1 MSDAEQ
7 PQPDW
12 ARQLEAAFQ
21 GLGDTF
27 TRIGHNLT
35 IQTALGLVLQG
46 EFDKAREQLAKL
58 PSGQVDIAGMAAR
71 ALAVLADEEAG
82 KRT

>member
-1 MSDAEQ
+1 MTDQ

-12 ARQLEAAFQ
+12 AKQLEAAFKD
-21 GLGDTF
+21 LGNAF

-35 IQTALGLVLQG
+35 TQTALGLVLQG
-46 EFDKAREQLAKL
+46 EFDQARKQLAKL
-58 PSGQVDIAGMAAR
+58 PPDQVDIAGMAAR
-71 ALAVLADEEAG
+71 ALATLADEEAA

>member
-1 MSDAEQ
+1 MSGDQ

-12 ARQLEAAFQ
+12 AKQLEAAINEF
-21 GLGDTF
+21 GNVF

-35 IQTALGLVLQG
+35 TTTALGLVLLG
-46 EFDKAREQLAKL
+46 EFDQAREQLAKL
-58 PSGQVDIAGMAAR
+58 PPAQVDIAGMAAR